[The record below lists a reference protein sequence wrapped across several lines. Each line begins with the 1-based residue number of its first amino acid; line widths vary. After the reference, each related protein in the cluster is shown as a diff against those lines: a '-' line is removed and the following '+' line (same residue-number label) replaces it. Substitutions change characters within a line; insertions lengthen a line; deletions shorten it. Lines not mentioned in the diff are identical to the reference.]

1 MRGGITIYIPDL
13 PVVEVVLMVIAILLF
28 RILHAVQEAVQLLR
42 DMNSDKE
49 SYEPP
54 SEKSRRSPQLSRKS
68 RYSTDSGPTGSEGTR
83 RNGTSG
89 EKSSTPDRSWSIEQP
104 ARPIKTSAS
113 HFAKCLLSEADVDVA
128 LFIAACEHLASK
140 VLPLVGP
147 FTLLSIREVHS
158 NMKKIEHSFE
168 LAPLR
173 YRSMRELLNAETA
186 AGMHQPGGLIVD
198 PSAAM
203 GLLWARRGLQFW
215 IFIFRELVAQHGLR
229 VSVSNAQP
237 ELGGMSESSSSRDDR
252 LDNLK
257 EIVERSYA
265 ASLQPYFGWLSNNSM
280 SLALRAVPAEFP
292 VLAPTLIELLEDL
305 QEWADVVEQLI
316 ERMAATQQELDLEDK
331 RKSI

>member
-1 MRGGITIYIPDL
+1 MAGGVTIHIPDL
-13 PVVEVVLMVIAILLF
+13 PVLELVLMVIAVLLLRILLV
-28 RILHAVQEAVQLLR
+28 VQEGVQLLR
-42 DMNSDKE
+42 DMHSKE
-49 SYEPP
+49 ETEPSSEKRRSLP
-54 SEKSRRSPQLSRKS
+54 PLSRQNRYSTEGTWQNDTGRNDTGSEKS
-68 RYSTDSGPTGSEGTR
+68 
-83 RNGTSG
+83 
-89 EKSSTPDRSWSIEQP
+89 SIEQP
-104 ARPIKTSAS
+104 ARQLKMSAG
-113 HFAKCLLSEADVDVA
+113 HFAKCLVGAADVDVA
-128 LFIAACEHLASK
+128 LFIAACEHLACK
-140 VLPLVGP
+140 VLPLIGP

-173 YRSMRELLNAETA
+173 YRSMRELLDAETA

-215 IFIFRELVAQHGLR
+215 IFIFRELVAQHELR
-229 VSVSNAQP
+229 VSGSNAQP
-237 ELGGMSESSSSRDDR
+237 ELSGLSESSSSRTGK

-257 EIVERSYA
+257 EVVERGYA

-292 VLAPTLIELLEDL
+292 VLAPTMGELLEDL
-305 QEWADVVEQLI
+305 REWGDVLEELV
-316 ERMAATQQELDLEDK
+316 ERMAAMQQELDLEDK